1 MSVARR
7 GRPALVLLALAASAP
22 LAACDSEPGLLPEA
36 ARPTIESVRVTP
48 VRDSLA
54 TAAPTAE
61 IPLAVEAELGGEGP
75 ITVRVLVRYAET
87 DSVVAEAVAVA
98 EPGPV
103 RVEAPLALP
112 RGATGDYEVDVTTEG
127 PGGRLGDR
135 AAAVFRFAAASLGP
149 PSVTVEAP
157 ATVTAGADGAAEFTV
172 TVAVS
177 DPDGL
182 ANVVAVGL
190 REAESEG
197 IALRLFD
204 RGSTQQRPSA
214 DEVAGDGR
222 YTETVRLGGLQ
233 PGTGVALEAV
243 AVDRAGTVSEPAP
256 FTITVQ

>member
-7 GRPALVLLALAASAP
+7 GRPAVLLFALAASASI
-22 LAACDSEPGLLPEA
+22 AACDTAPGLVAEA
-36 ARPTIESVRVTP
+36 ARPTIENVRVTP

-54 TAAPTAE
+54 TDAPTAAV
-61 IPLAVEAELGGEGP
+61 PLAIEADLGGEGP

-87 DSVVAEAVAVA
+87 DSVAARATAEAG
-98 EPGPV
+98 PGRV
-103 RVEAPLALP
+103 RVEVPLVLP

-127 PGGRLGDR
+127 PDGRLGDR

-149 PSVTVEAP
+149 PVVTVEAP
-157 ATVTAGADGAAEFTV
+157 DAVTADADGAAEFTV
-172 TVAVS
+172 TVVVT

-204 RGSTQQRPSA
+204 RGSTPQRPSA
-214 DEVAGDGR
+214 DETAGDGR

-233 PGTGVALEAV
+233 PGEVALEAV
-243 AVDRAGTVSEPAP
+243 AVDRAGTVSAPAA
-256 FTITVQ
+256 FTITVR

>member
-22 LAACDSEPGLLPEA
+22 LAACDSEPGLPPEA

-103 RVEAPLALP
+103 RVEAPLVLP

-149 PSVTVEAP
+149 PSVTVESVSVELDRRGVP
-157 ATVTAGADGAAEFTV
+157 VLSVTATAT
-172 TVAVS
+172 

-182 ANVVAVGL
+182 ANVIAVGI
-190 REAESEG
+190 RDAGAEG
-197 IALRLFD
+197 GVGFRLSD
-204 RGSTQQRPSA
+204 RGPDQGSGA

-222 YTETVRLGGLQ
+222 FTEDLEVLGI
-233 PGTGVALEAV
+233 PSGTEIALEVV
-243 AVDRAGTVSEPAP
+243 AFDRAGTVSEPAP
-256 FTITVQ
+256 FTITVP